1 MDKRFSRRWLGL
13 IAAGAFATLLSA
25 CGSDGSDGA
34 PGPAGPPGPSGPTSV
49 DVGTIAPEQWE
60 NANFKAEVTSVVI
73 TGAPVVS
80 FTVTDDKGLPVVGLE
95 KVTSKSDSATVASY
109 PNVQFALAKLV
120 PSDANNPSEWKSYIV
135 TAVPTTSTAKD
146 ANGNFNIY
154 PGRPT
159 TDNTGTLQAVA
170 DQPGSYT
177 YTFWRDVPN
186 IKAQVAAAPEQP
198 VSSNYPS
205 SNKADLGD
213 LTFDSSLP
221 HRLVVQIS
229 GAAPGTGTNTLDGK
243 QVTAGVNMA
252 NPVNA
257 IYDFKPGAAGAPG
270 TAIPPD
276 QLTREDVN
284 IASCNVCHEKLAF
297 HGGSARVETRY
308 CVACHTEQ
316 RAYGQNRVTST
327 STATALA
334 FPALKET
341 KTVNSTTGIASYS
354 YSPQTAVA
362 DGEVAGNF
370 TTMIHKIHQGNW
382 LVKDNYNYANVAFN
396 KKGFSKLGGGQR
408 MCSTCHDSNIA
419 STANNHKEKPT
430 RVSCGACHDGINWAT
445 GGGSTLADKQN
456 ATYPDSL
463 LAQSGHEGRA
473 QADDSK
479 CTLCH
484 TPAYVPYDHR
494 LENITKNNPGV
505 LPGLASFK
513 YEIKSSAVNGNNDV
527 TIVFRVLKGV
537 SPTPPAGSFLSAPA
551 EADYTPV
558 TFVAPAP
565 SVSAPLA
572 GFTGSPAFL
581 LAFATTQDGIT
592 TPSDFNNSQTI
603 KVNDVPVYIG
613 TKQQQPMSVSVAQ
626 LLSTNNAATIGSMS
640 GPDGSG
646 YYTATILG
654 NGAAVCGGN
663 GNPQVKCSF
672 PVGAKMRTVALQS
685 YFTQVGA
692 PTDNVGG
699 TGNVA
704 RHAISVV
711 NTVTG
716 DTARRTIVN
725 QEKCAACHEW
735 FEGHGGNRVKETQVC
750 VMCHNTGLATSG
762 KGIADSVLLAYNAN
776 TAANTPTPSTGA
788 FTRADRSLLADWT
801 FFSFSGTELA
811 LKFPVTSNNFKDMIH
826 GIHAGRDRVTPFQDA
841 RDRAPGA
848 IALLDFRRMDFPG
861 KLNNCEA
868 CHVTGTNTATT
879 YNSVPAGA
887 LVSTHESINAD
898 FANTK
903 TTVNAKAS
911 LNTKNDQDLVTT
923 PFAAACV
930 SCHDNSAAKAHIDIN
945 GGSVLTRR
953 DVAQK
958 DGRPLED
965 VESCAVCHGPG
976 RSVDAAVV
984 HK

>member
-34 PGPAGPPGPSGPTSV
+34 TGPAGPPGPSGPTSV

-95 KVTSKSDSATVASY
+95 KVTSKSDSSTVASY

-198 VSSNYPS
+198 VSNNYPS

-213 LTFDSSLP
+213 LTFDTSLP

-316 RAYGQNRVTST
+316 RAYGQNKVTST

-341 KTVNSTTGIASYS
+341 KTVNSTTGIASYR

-382 LVKDNYNYANVAFN
+382 LVKDNYNYADVAFN

-456 ATYPDSL
+456 AAYPTSA

-505 LPGLASFK
+505 LPGLASFR
-513 YEIKSSAVNGNNDV
+513 YEIKSSAVNSASNDV

-537 SPTPPAGSFLSAPA
+537 SPTPPAG
-551 EADYTPV
+551 
-558 TFVAPAP
+558 P
-565 SVSAPLA
+565 SCRRLRKR
-572 GFTGSPAFL
+572 
-581 LAFATTQDGIT
+581 TTH
-592 TPSDFNNSQTI
+592 
-603 KVNDVPVYIG
+603 
-613 TKQQQPMSVSVAQ
+613 
-626 LLSTNNAATIGSMS
+626 
-640 GPDGSG
+640 
-646 YYTATILG
+646 
-654 NGAAVCGGN
+654 
-663 GNPQVKCSF
+663 
-672 PVGAKMRTVALQS
+672 R
-685 YFTQVGA
+685 
-692 PTDNVGG
+692 
-699 TGNVA
+699 
-704 RHAISVV
+704 
-711 NTVTG
+711 
-716 DTARRTIVN
+716 
-725 QEKCAACHEW
+725 
-735 FEGHGGNRVKETQVC
+735 
-750 VMCHNTGLATSG
+750 
-762 KGIADSVLLAYNAN
+762 
-776 TAANTPTPSTGA
+776 
-788 FTRADRSLLADWT
+788 
-801 FFSFSGTELA
+801 
-811 LKFPVTSNNFKDMIH
+811 
-826 GIHAGRDRVTPFQDA
+826 
-841 RDRAPGA
+841 
-848 IALLDFRRMDFPG
+848 
-861 KLNNCEA
+861 
-868 CHVTGTNTATT
+868 
-879 YNSVPAGA
+879 
-887 LVSTHESINAD
+887 
-898 FANTK
+898 
-903 TTVNAKAS
+903 
-911 LNTKNDQDLVTT
+911 
-923 PFAAACV
+923 
-930 SCHDNSAAKAHIDIN
+930 
-945 GGSVLTRR
+945 
-953 DVAQK
+953 
-958 DGRPLED
+958 
-965 VESCAVCHGPG
+965 
-976 RSVDAAVV
+976 
-984 HK
+984 